1 MIRVGVTGGIGSGK
15 STLCHEWE
23 KLGAFV
29 VYADDIAKELM
40 VSDPKL
46 IQEIKKA
53 FGEDSYHSNGNLNR
67 AHLAEEAFAKNRVE
81 ELNALVHPAL
91 WQHID
96 ELADAKEKEGIDIF
110 VKEAALLLKN
120 GRPENIDKVVL
131 LLADE
136 ERRIDRVVG
145 RDHTEEQKVK
155 ERIDKQD
162 SFEDLK
168 HLADFVITNDGS
180 LSDLKQQART
190 LFHTLKE
197 EM

>member
-46 IQEIKKA
+46 IHEIKKT
-53 FGEDSYHSNGNLNR
+53 FGKASYHSDGNLNR
-67 AHLAEEAFAKNRVE
+67 AHLAEEAFEKNRVE
-81 ELNALVHPAL
+81 ELNALVHPVL
-91 WQHID
+91 WHHID
-96 ELADAKEKEGIDIF
+96 KLTEAKEKEGIDIF

-120 GRPENIDKVVL
+120 GRPENIDQVVL

-145 RDHTEEQKVK
+145 RDHTEEHKVK

-190 LFHTLKE
+190 LFRTLKE
-197 EM
+197 ET

>member
-15 STLCHEWE
+15 STLCHELE

-46 IQEIKKA
+46 IQEIMET
-53 FGEDSYHSNGNLNR
+53 FGEASYHSDGSLNR
-67 AHLAEEAFAKNRVE
+67 AHLAKEAFEKNRVE

-96 ELADAKEKEGIDIF
+96 ELADAKEKEAIDIF

-168 HLADFVITNDGS
+168 HLANFVITNDGS

-190 LFHTLKE
+190 LFRTLKE
-197 EM
+197 ET

>member
-1 MIRVGVTGGIGSGK
+1 M
-15 STLCHEWE
+15 
-23 KLGAFV
+23 
-29 VYADDIAKELM
+29 
-40 VSDPKL
+40 
-46 IQEIKKA
+46 
-53 FGEDSYHSNGNLNR
+53 
-67 AHLAEEAFAKNRVE
+67 
-81 ELNALVHPAL
+81 
-91 WQHID
+91 
-96 ELADAKEKEGIDIF
+96 
-110 VKEAALLLKN
+110 KN

-190 LFHTLKE
+190 IFHTLKE
-197 EM
+197 ET

>member
-46 IQEIKKA
+46 IEEIMET
-53 FGEDSYHSNGNLNR
+53 FGEASYHSDGSLNR
-67 AHLAEEAFAKNRVE
+67 AHLAKEAFEKNRVE

-96 ELADAKEKEGIDIF
+96 ELAEAKEKEGIDIF

-190 LFHTLKE
+190 IFHTLKE
-197 EM
+197 ET